1 MVQVAQVDPEDQGDL
16 VGQGDPEGQEVPV
29 AQGVQEDLVVL
40 EDQGQCHL
48 ELQTGKQ
55 LLLGFHLDDHMVQ
68 GDQQD
73 QADLG
78 GLAVQEDPVV
88 LVDLED
94 LEVGILRCCRSHFLT
109 PISQHNIVQ

>member
-1 MVQVAQVDPEDQGDL
+1 MVQVAQVAQVAQVDQEDQGDL

-55 LLLGFHLDDHMVQ
+55 LLLGSHLDDHMVQ
-68 GDQQD
+68 EDQQD
-73 QADLG
+73 QGDLG
-78 GLAVQEDPVV
+78 GLAAQEDQVV
-88 LVDLED
+88 LVDQED
-94 LEVGILRCCRSHFLT
+94 LEVGILRCYRSHLLT
-109 PISQHNIVQ
+109 PIY